1 MGSTSQLNIKN
12 PEARELALELSKI
25 TGESVTEAVTEAL
38 RERLSRKQAMH
49 SKEGAAEE
57 MKEIARRWAAA
68 PELDPRE
75 PDDILYDKDGLI
87 R

>member
-12 PEARELALELSKI
+12 PEARELALELSRI

-38 RERLSRKQAMH
+38 RERLSRKQGTGNT
-49 SKEGAAEE
+49 EGLADELMEIGRHWAE
-57 MKEIARRWAAA
+57 A

-75 PDDILYDKDGLI
+75 PDDILYDENGLI
-87 R
+87 K